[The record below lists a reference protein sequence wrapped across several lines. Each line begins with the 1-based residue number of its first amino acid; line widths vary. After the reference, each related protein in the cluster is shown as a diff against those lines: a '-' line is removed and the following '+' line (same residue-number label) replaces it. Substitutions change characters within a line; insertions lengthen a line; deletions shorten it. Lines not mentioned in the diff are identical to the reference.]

1 MSIAK
6 DLTNTWK
13 YFTKYGRK
21 SQAKHLLENC
31 THLIIHKI
39 GKLKIFK
46 LNDHFE
52 VINSESLVLK
62 FFDTE
67 TEAMNY
73 CLDIY
78 PETKINEQQKI
89 EL

>member
-6 DLTNTWK
+6 DLQNTWDL
-13 YFTKYGRK
+13 FSK
-21 SQAKHLLENC
+21 SAKKNQVNHLLRFC
-31 THLIIHKI
+31 QYLIIHKI
-39 GKLKIFK
+39 GKLNVFIIGQ
-46 LNDHFE
+46 HFE
-52 VINSESLVLK
+52 VINSESLILK